1 MAIDGAK
8 EAARAG
14 AGRVSESAGF
24 TIRAATAADE
34 PAMVDLEH
42 ESAIHHASV
51 DPERWRVPPREAVAT
66 YRARRREADPDG
78 AALLA
83 IAPDG
88 RVIGMVEMLLRGYL
102 SDPGQARIPTP
113 SVDIGLSVTEV
124 WRGRGVG
131 TALMA
136 AAEGWALDHGAAR
149 MVLDLAAANA
159 GAQRLYERLGYE
171 TSGLMMDRRLGGGVV
186 ASAARGGEPAAIA
199 SSAAEN
205 DAHWR
210 ITTGGGGS
218 GDGASEGRAEAD
230 GAADELPTLEGEA
243 VRLRPLLESDREA
256 LLEVLRDPSVVE
268 IWDTRGSENSA
279 NELLAGEPGW
289 FVWAI
294 EVGGEFAGSI
304 QATEEQDG
312 DYHMAGIDIFMSSRF
327 QGRGL
332 GTDAIR
338 TLARWLIDVRGHH
351 RLTIDPAADNARAIH
366 TYEKV
371 GFKPV
376 GVLRQYERGVDGT
389 FHDGL
394 LMDMLADELR

>member
-1 MAIDGAK
+1 M
-8 EAARAG
+8 
-14 AGRVSESAGF
+14 SEGAGF
-24 TIRAATAADE
+24 TIRLATAADE

-83 IAPDG
+83 VAPDG
-88 RVIGMVEMLLRGYL
+88 QVVGVVEMLLRGYL
-102 SDPGQARIPTP
+102 SDPGQARIPMP
-113 SVDIGLSVTEV
+113 SVDVGISVTEA

-136 AAEGWALDHGAAR
+136 AAEAWARDHGASR
-149 MVLDLAAANA
+149 MILDLAAPNV
-159 GAQRLYERLGYE
+159 GARRLYERLGYRL
-171 TSGLMMDRRLGGGVV
+171 SGLMMDRRLDGAGEAA
-186 ASAARGGEPAAIA
+186 ASATEPV
-199 SSAAEN
+199 
-205 DAHWR
+205 
-210 ITTGGGGS
+210 
-218 GDGASEGRAEAD
+218 
-230 GAADELPTLEGEA
+230 LEGEL
-243 VRLRPLLESDREA
+243 VRLRPMVEADREA

-268 IWDTRGSENSA
+268 IWDTRGAENSA

-289 FVWAI
+289 FVWAV
-294 EVGGEFAGSI
+294 EVDGEFAGSI

-312 DYHMAGIDIFMSSRF
+312 DYRMAGIDIFLGSRY

-332 GTDAIR
+332 GTDAVR
-338 TLARWLIDVRGHH
+338 TLARWLIQVRGHH
-351 RLTIDPAADNARAIH
+351 RLTIDPAADNARAIR

-376 GVLRQYERGVDGT
+376 GVMRRYERGSDGA